1 MVCVIWG
8 ASVHKT
14 SKMPRLG
21 FEPQGDS
28 SEVAFRMQAYQ
39 MAKAAKQDGHHR
51 QNPHT
56 AGRAARLASRL

>member
-1 MVCVIWG
+1 
-8 ASVHKT
+8 
-14 SKMPRLG
+14 MPRLG